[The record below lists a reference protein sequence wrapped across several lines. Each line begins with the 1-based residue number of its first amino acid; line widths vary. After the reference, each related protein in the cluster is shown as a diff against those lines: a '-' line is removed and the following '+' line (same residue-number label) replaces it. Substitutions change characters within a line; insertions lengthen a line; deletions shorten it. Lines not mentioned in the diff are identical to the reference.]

1 MSLRNEP
8 TDWQLGVHE
17 SYMPIYYKGAV
28 AGFFKKEYS
37 DTIIKQ
43 LNEDE
48 LLKKALTTACIDL
61 IRQSGG
67 DASQVKELIKKY
79 LKTSELPKSG
89 TFAIAAF
96 LRERQQELDL
106 GDKEFAKFCDTFKV
120 SPVELNNIY
129 VGDKIDDALMAPLAR
144 ILGKSKDELLKVRD
158 GDMYSANG

>member
-17 SYMPIYYKGAV
+17 SYMPVYYKGAV
-28 AGFFKKEYS
+28 AGFFRKEYS
-37 DTIIKQ
+37 ETIIKQ

-48 LLKKALTTACIDL
+48 LLKKALTTACTDL

-67 DASQVKELIKKY
+67 DASQIKELIKKY

-89 TFAIAAF
+89 TFAIAGF

-129 VGDKIDDALMAPLAR
+129 AGDKIEDALMAPLAR

-158 GDMYSANG
+158 AQM

>member
-17 SYMPIYYKGAV
+17 SYMPVYYKGTV

-37 DTIIKQ
+37 ETIIKQ

-48 LLKKALTTACIDL
+48 LLKKALATACTDL

-79 LKTSELPKSG
+79 LKTSERPKSG
-89 TFAIAAF
+89 TFAIAGF

-129 VGDKIDDALMAPLAR
+129 AGDKIEDGLMAPLAR

-158 GDMYSANG
+158 GHV